1 MTGRRLGGGT
11 GGWPGGGAGGETG
24 GGTGGWPGGGAG
36 SLLSRAAARLRRSL
50 GYDDLAARLAA
61 IEQCVAG
68 LEGPRYPSG
77 PLYLGDHL
85 ALVATRWGAKMAV
98 DTRDSL
104 LAPWLLL
111 DGLWESHVTAWMHE
125 TLRDGH
131 VFVDVG
137 ANVGYFTLL
146 GGRLVGAS
154 GRVVAVEAH
163 PGLVDILRRN
173 VAMNGFHGRI
183 KVWHRAAWSEATT
196 LDFHE
201 RVHFSANSSVGRS
214 DGDALADLADS
225 ENVVRVEAA
234 RLDDLVQDLPRVDV
248 VKVDVEGSEVQA
260 FTGMEQTLRANP
272 AAVVLFEWSP
282 AQIQQVGR
290 SPSELLDL
298 LGGHGLRF
306 RLLED
311 NLAPI
316 DRSRLL
322 DLPYGNVVAG
332 R

>member
-1 MTGRRLGGGT
+1 MTGGLLGQ
-11 GGWPGGGAGGETG
+11 
-24 GGTGGWPGGGAG
+24 
-36 SLLSRAAARLRRSL
+36 AAARLRRSL
-50 GYDDLAARLAA
+50 GYDALAARLEA
-61 IEQCVAG
+61 IEQRVAG

-125 TLRDGH
+125 TIREGH

-146 GGRLVGAS
+146 AGRLVGPR

-173 VAMNGFHGRI
+173 VAMNGLHGRTQ
-183 KVWHRAAWSEATT
+183 VWHRAAWSEATT

-201 RVHFSANSSVGRS
+201 RVHFSANSSIGRS
-214 DGDALADLADS
+214 DSQGLTDLADR
-225 ENVVRVEAA
+225 ENVVSVEAA
-234 RLDDLVQDLPRVDV
+234 PLDDLLQDLPRVDV

-260 FTGMEQTLRANP
+260 FTGMDRTLRANP
-272 AAVVLFEWSP
+272 GAVVLFEWSP
-282 AQIQQVGR
+282 AQIRQVGR

-298 LGGHGLRF
+298 LEGHGLRL

-311 NLAPI
+311 NLASI
-316 DRSRLL
+316 DRSRLF
-322 DLPYGNVVAG
+322 DLPYGNVVAA